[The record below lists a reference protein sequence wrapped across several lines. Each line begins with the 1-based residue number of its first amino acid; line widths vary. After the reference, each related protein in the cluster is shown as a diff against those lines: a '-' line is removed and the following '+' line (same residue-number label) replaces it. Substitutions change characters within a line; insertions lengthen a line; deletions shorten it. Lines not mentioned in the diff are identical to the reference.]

1 MSFLNKF
8 KKEFEGLNLG
18 ERLGQQQGAHSSAPQ
33 STEPSYQS
41 YNNNPYQ
48 NQQQAYGQPPYPG
61 QNQQSSSCR
70 SYNGQSQQSCLGQ
83 QDSGLQT
90 HSPQPQPPPYN
101 TFQPPQQ
108 PQHQQWPSSPAPP
121 SQSVQSPPAALN
133 THSIQS
139 PPAIVT
145 SGTAGHSHPCP
156 TPPPW
161 VPYWSEQSQQ
171 WGYVETSGRSSW
183 QAPSELPPLP
193 GMPAFPRSL
202 NIHSRGYDGH
212 MTHLGQPQYA
222 NPQASRP
229 SLPEKENKSWTFLAA
244 AGGFA
249 AGGAAG
255 YFVKERI
262 GEMNMTYDISLHYDA
277 NESLDKRK
285 AKKHGR
291 TAEDFSDFAHFP
303 AWEVD
308 LECNVCDQVISG
320 PHAHCKKCDGGD
332 YDICRDCLAQGEVCK
347 GKGKH
352 NLVKVYPKYYCDVCN
367 LLVKGGFYYCSVCNN
382 GDWDTCQKCFDA
394 GNTCRGIEKGETHNL
409 THLYMPEPKFGK
421 GSGKYDSSS
430 SSDSG

>member
-18 ERLGQQQGAHSSAPQ
+18 ERLGQQQGAHSPAQ
-33 STEPSYQS
+33 GTEQSYQS
-41 YNNNPYQ
+41 YNINPYQ
-48 NQQQAYGQPPYPG
+48 NQQQGYAQPPYPG
-61 QNQQSSSCR
+61 QNQQSSGYQ
-70 SYNGQSQQSCLGQ
+70 SYNGQSQQSYAGQ
-83 QDSGLQT
+83 QYSGHQG

-101 TFQPPQQ
+101 TYQTPHQ
-108 PQHQQWPSSPAPP
+108 PQNQQRPPSPAPP
-121 SQSVQSPPAALN
+121 SQSLQSAPAEHSPYGAPAASHN
-133 THSIQS
+133 HSI
-139 PPAIVT
+139 PLPATLVAP
-145 SGTAGHSHPCP
+145 GAAGHGHPCP
-156 TPPPW
+156 APPEW

-171 WGYVETSGRSSW
+171 WCYVETSGRSSW
-183 QAPSELPPLP
+183 QVPLDLPPLP
-193 GMPAFPRSL
+193 GMPAFPGSL
-202 NIHSRGYDGH
+202 NADGRVYNGRMSH
-212 MTHLGQPQYA
+212 PGQPQYA
-222 NPQASRP
+222 NPQDSRP
-229 SLPEKENKSWTFLAA
+229 SLPEREKKSSTFLAA

-262 GEMNMTYDISLHYDA
+262 
-277 NESLDKRK
+277 DKRK

-308 LECNVCDQVISG
+308 LECNICDQVISG
-320 PHAHCKKCDGGD
+320 PYAHCKKCDGGD
-332 YDICRDCLAQGEVCK
+332 YDICRDCLAQGEFCK

-367 LLVKGGFYYCSVCNN
+367 LLIKGGFYYCSICNN

-394 GNTCRGIEKGETHNL
+394 GNTCRGRESGKSHNL
-409 THLYMPEPKFGK
+409 THLYMPELKFGK

-430 SSDSG
+430 SSDSD

>member
-18 ERLGQQQGAHSSAPQ
+18 ERLGQQQGAHSAAPQ

-61 QNQQSSSCR
+61 QNQQSSGYQ
-70 SYNGQSQQSCLGQ
+70 SYKGPSQQL
-83 QDSGLQT
+83 
-90 HSPQPQPPPYN
+90 Y
-101 TFQPPQQ
+101 
-108 PQHQQWPSSPAPP
+108 PAP
-121 SQSVQSPPAALN
+121 N
-133 THSIQS
+133 NHSIPS
-139 PPAIVT
+139 LEAMVT
-145 SGTAGHSHPCP
+145 PGTTGHGPPCP
-156 TPPPW
+156 TPPRW
-161 VPYWSEQSQQ
+161 VPHWSEQSQQ
-171 WGYVETSGRSSW
+171 WCYVETSGRSSW
-183 QAPSELPPLP
+183 QAPSDLPPLP
-193 GMPAFPRSL
+193 GMPAFPGSL
-202 NIHSRGYDGH
+202 NTHSRGHDGH
-212 MTHLGQPQYA
+212 MAHLGQPQEA

-229 SLPEKENKSWTFLAA
+229 SLPEKEKKSSTFLAA

-262 GEMNMTYDISLHYDA
+262 GEMKMIYNISLHYQA
-277 NESLDKRK
+277 NESPDKRK

-291 TAEDFSDFAHFP
+291 TAEDFSDFAYFP

-308 LECNVCDQVISG
+308 LECNICDQVISR
-320 PHAHCKKCDGGD
+320 PYAHCKKCDGGD
-332 YDICRDCLAQGEVCK
+332 YDICRDCLAQGEICKGK

-367 LLVKGGFYYCSVCNN
+367 LLIQGGFYYCSICNN
-382 GDWDTCQKCFDA
+382 GDWDTSQKCFDA
-394 GNTCRGIEKGETHNL
+394 GNTCRGMEKGETHNL

-430 SSDSG
+430 NSDSD